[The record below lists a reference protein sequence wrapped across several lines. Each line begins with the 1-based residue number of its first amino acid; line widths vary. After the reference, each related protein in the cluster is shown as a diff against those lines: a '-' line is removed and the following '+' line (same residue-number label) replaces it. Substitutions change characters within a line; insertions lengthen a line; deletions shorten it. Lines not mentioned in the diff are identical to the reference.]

1 MRNNLALGIRGLSDI
16 DEQEA
21 GRNQKRRE
29 RKNGQKVSLQSIR
42 DNENC
47 FPVFLPVVGDDLDTA
62 ILELE
67 RETRRLREIKK
78 WTETIKSNS
87 GKVLDEV
94 AKMTEGVQ
102 KQVECL
108 RQTATALR
116 SSRKM

>member
-1 MRNNLALGIRGLSDI
+1 
-16 DEQEA
+16 
-21 GRNQKRRE
+21 
-29 RKNGQKVSLQSIR
+29 VSLQSIR